1 MSSQKIIIF
10 KVLKTFPY
18 IKYTLVLC
26 RKTEFYTFHYIM
38 PTLVISVLALAS
50 FVVHPESGDKV
61 YFLFGKAFCALF
73 ILSSEYS

>member
-1 MSSQKIIIF
+1 MSFQIIIIF

-38 PTLVISVLALAS
+38 PTLVIRWVG
-50 FVVHPESGDKV
+50 EEK
-61 YFLFGKAFCALF
+61 
-73 ILSSEYS
+73 SSNI

>member
-1 MSSQKIIIF
+1 MFSQIYIVF

-26 RKTEFYTFHYIM
+26 RKTEFYTFHFIM

-61 YFLFGKAFCALF
+61 HLFLEKHFVLF
-73 ILSSEYS
+73 SY

>member
-1 MSSQKIIIF
+1 
-10 KVLKTFPY
+10 
-18 IKYTLVLC
+18 
-26 RKTEFYTFHYIM
+26 M

-61 YFLFGKAFCALF
+61 YFLSGNAFCAIF

>member
-1 MSSQKIIIF
+1 MLTILVPFGPLWTTLERKCLLRYIYILF

-38 PTLVISVLALAS
+38 PTLVIRWV
-50 FVVHPESGDKV
+50 
-61 YFLFGKAFCALF
+61 
-73 ILSSEYS
+73 

>member
-1 MSSQKIIIF
+1 MSSQIYPF

-61 YFLFGKAFCALF
+61 CISFVPFSY
-73 ILSSEYS
+73 